1 MDEHY
6 RKIHDHESYVTFR
19 RTKVQGYNEH
29 CQVCGFYFP
38 TEEEYYDHFGFCQ
51 DYALA
56 GTTSGGNKR
65 RPKRS
70 VQTKVNFAENS
81 DSDPEPKRPKS
92 ITYWIFLTC
101 WIILKFW
108 PIRRFVGS
116 LHPSLKYRTDSAI
129 CGSLYPLFKF
139 RPNQRSVDTCILLLK
154 IGPIWRFLDPYI
166 PLFKNFDRLGGSLGV
181 CNPFEKLGPIQWYM
195 KLCITISNS
204 DRFSG
209 PWIPATLFETC
220 TDSTVRGSLSLIK
233 RVFGR
238 SSYDYPWIF
247 LPSMDGLWIFSL
259 NFITFWLPICSYW
272 GQNGRTDKVK
282 LWPL

>member
-1 MDEHY
+1 MSKRIRQTSKYLCRPWWGTSAGNGRPYQAKCYGCRKDQRSRRQSMHRSRGRRDAEFGNYTMVDIDSNDPNDE
-6 RKIHDHESYVTFR
+6 ID
-19 RTKVQGYNEH
+19 
-29 CQVCGFYFP
+29 
-38 TEEEYYDHFGFCQ
+38 
-51 DYALA
+51 
-56 GTTSGGNKR
+56 
-65 RPKRS
+65 
-70 VQTKVNFAENS
+70 ENL
-81 DSDPEPKRPKS
+81 PLP
-92 ITYWIFLTC
+92 
-101 WIILKFW
+101 
-108 PIRRFVGS
+108 
-116 LHPSLKYRTDSAI
+116 LKYRPI
-129 CGSLYPLFKF
+129 
-139 RPNQRSVDTCILLLK
+139 QWSVDTCILLLK

-166 PLFKNFDRLGGSLGV
+166 PLFKNFDRFGGSLGV